1 MDWPNST
8 AFNNATNLCPQNPNI
23 TDWLPSKKQ
32 NYRRLPIHSNN
43 NITRYNAKNPQ
54 VALSIQQSIDD
65 IVIHITMKV
74 AVAYSNNRRILYNT
88 RCKNK
93 YVFDWPQND
102 KCLSVASQRCL
113 LKWKREIQNASNSI
127 LTKTTSQNQF
137 CNNDAVEEK
146 LDPIL
151 K

>member
-1 MDWPNST
+1 
-8 AFNNATNLCPQNPNI
+8 
-23 TDWLPSKKQ
+23 
-32 NYRRLPIHSNN
+32 
-43 NITRYNAKNPQ
+43 
-54 VALSIQQSIDD
+54 
-65 IVIHITMKV
+65 MKV
-74 AVAYSNNRRILYNT
+74 AVAYSNNRWILYNT

-93 YVFDWPQND
+93 YVFDWPQSD
-102 KCLSVASQRCL
+102 KCLSVASQQCL

>member
-1 MDWPNST
+1 
-8 AFNNATNLCPQNPNI
+8 LCPQNPNT

-32 NYRRLPIHSNN
+32 
-43 NITRYNAKNPQ
+43 ITEGYQYTRIIISQDINAKNPQ

>member
-1 MDWPNST
+1 MPLTCVLKIPTSRIG
-8 AFNNATNLCPQNPNI
+8 FLRKSKI
-23 TDWLPSKKQ
+23 TEGHQ
-32 NYRRLPIHSNN
+32 Y
-43 NITRYNAKNPQ
+43 TRIIISQDINAKNPQ